1 MNATQVMVLLEA
13 NQNER
18 GIQNWQR
25 TRAPDD
31 KLNSFGIGLTVLRK
45 LGKQIGRDHDLA
57 QQLWESDVYD
67 AQIIALLI
75 NDPKQMTREQVEVQV
90 ENVEHGGSPMCSVPA
105 MPPSPRRP
113 SSLNSRA
120 IG

>member
-90 ENVEHGGSPMCSVPA
+90 ENVEHGARPCVLFLRCL
-105 MPPSPRRP
+105 PRQDALRH
-113 SSLNSRA
+113 
-120 IG
+120 